1 MSAKIIKLTDNNNVT
16 LIPVTDAS
24 VVQMS
29 VDGQVKSVKDVIL
42 ENEEVTAAGYNEL
55 DDRVEVLENAGYITS
70 ANIPSLSRTGSNKTV
85 TLSNGKFTYIS
96 NINVSNH
103 SITYD
108 YVTATLP
115 TSTDEKVKYVGK
127 SSGEYPIL
135 FSSSTSPSDNST
147 STVSFDTSNGA
158 KYNPSTNTLYSGNIN
173 GENEVRCGNSYMGL
187 EPASG
192 ASYVVS
198 DMFTGIYNYS
208 VDSVRNEIP
217 FDHPRAVDEDII
229 EILNRIGDSPEAIE
243 IPSDPGSTAGAT
255 ITTETPS
262 SNSTNK
268 TWPTSAAVYN
278 AISGTFLSYY
288 TCSTAAGTPAKT
300 ATKPT
305 GHESFKLIKDA
316 IVHTYFTVTN
326 TAGTPTLN
334 IDGTGAKGIY
344 LSNANIGTK
353 LVKGYYTLQYDG
365 SRYNVLT
372 VPVNTSNIGATA
384 SGGTAKYDKTT
395 GGTIGSKSL
404 SGSLASF
411 TASGST
417 GAKSITIPALN
428 INGTVS
434 ELTKYKRYNA
444 IDVTINDTA
453 LSLAGGT
460 DKDLKYTYTL
470 AAQTFAVGG
479 QSCSVTIPDK
489 TVTIPN
495 HDHSFSP
502 TTTETTLSGIVQPN
516 ITIGIK
522 AEA

>member
-85 TLSNGKFTYIS
+85 TLNDSKFTYIS

-108 YVTATLP
+108 YVTATIP
-115 TSTDEKVKYVGK
+115 TPTDEKVKYVGK

-158 KYNPSTNTLYSGNIN
+158 KYNTSTNTLYSENIN
-173 GENEVRCGNSYMGL
+173 GENEIRCRGSYMGL
-187 EPASG
+187 ESASG
-192 ASYVVS
+192 TSYVVS
-198 DMFTGIYNYS
+198 DIFTGIYNYPENS
-208 VDSVRNEIP
+208 PRNELSP
-217 FDHPRAVDEDII
+217 GETHRVDEDIA
-229 EILNRIGDSPEAIE
+229 EILTRIGDSLDPTIGASLTMEA
-243 IPSDPGSTAGAT
+243 PSSGSTH
-255 ITTETPS
+255 E
-262 SNSTNK
+262 
-268 TWPTSAAVYN
+268 TWPTSKAVYS
-278 AISGTFLSYY
+278 AISKYDPNLSYY
-288 TCSTAAGTPAKT
+288 TCSTAAGTAAKT
-300 ATKPT
+300 VTKPD
-305 GHESFKLIKDA
+305 GHEPFTLTKDA
-316 IVHTYFTVTN
+316 IVHVYFTVTN

-334 IDGTGAKGIY
+334 IDGTGAKNIY

-384 SGGTAKYDKTT
+384 SGVTAKYDKTT
-395 GGTIGSKSL
+395 SGTIGSKSL
-404 SGSLASF
+404 SGTLASF
-411 TASGST
+411 TVSGST
-417 GAKSITIPALN
+417 GAKNITIPALN
-428 INGTVS
+428 ISGNVS
-434 ELTKYKRYNA
+434 NLTKYKKYNA
-444 IDVTINDTA
+444 IDVTINDTT
-453 LSLAGGT
+453 LGLAGGN
-460 DKDLKYTYTL
+460 DAQLQYSYTL
-470 AAQTFAVGG
+470 AAQSISVGG
-479 QSCSVTIPDK
+479 QSFSSTVPEK

-495 HDHSFSP
+495 HDHTFIP
-502 TTTETTLSGIVQPN
+502 THTSTTLSN
-516 ITIGIK
+516 ITQPTITITIK